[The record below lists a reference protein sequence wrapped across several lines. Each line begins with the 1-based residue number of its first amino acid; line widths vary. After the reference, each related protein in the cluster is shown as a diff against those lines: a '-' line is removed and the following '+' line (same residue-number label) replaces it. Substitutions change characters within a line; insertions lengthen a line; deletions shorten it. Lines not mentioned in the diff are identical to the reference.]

1 MSRVS
6 AVCAA
11 ALFAFA
17 TAASAQTPPAQA
29 EPVIVAQG
37 EAILTVPPDRAFVS
51 IAAEGRAQKTADAQQ
66 IAAQAMTSVQSA
78 LKRLGLPADAIKT
91 TGYIVQPEYDY
102 NQGRQSFRD
111 YLARNTIEVRVDD
124 ISKLADVI
132 DTTGASGAASMS
144 SLRFDVK
151 NRDAVE
157 RDALKK
163 AVQDA
168 TERAQ
173 AIAAGAGKSVGNIV
187 RIQEQR
193 VSGPSAV
200 RYDIAGGG
208 GGRGG
213 LAQVSTPVTP
223 GEIELRA
230 IVMLTVAIR

>member
-1 MSRVS
+1 MSRLSVL
-6 AVCAA
+6 CAA
-11 ALFAFA
+11 GLLAIG
-17 TAASAQTPPAQA
+17 TTASAQTPPQQ
-29 EPVIVAQG
+29 ESVIVAQG
-37 EAILTVPPDRAFVS
+37 EAVLTVAPDRAFVS

-66 IAAQAMTSVQSA
+66 ISAQAMTSVQNA

-102 NQGRQSFRD
+102 NQGRQTFRD

-132 DTTGASGAASMS
+132 DASGSSGAASMS

-151 NRDAVE
+151 NRSAVE
-157 RDALKK
+157 LDALKK

-168 TERAQ
+168 TQRAQ
-173 AIAAGAGKSVGNIV
+173 AIAAGAGKTVGNIV

-200 RYDIAGGG
+200 RYDMAGGG

-213 LAQVSTPVTP
+213 LAAVSTPVTP

-230 IVMLTVAIR
+230 IVMLTVAIK